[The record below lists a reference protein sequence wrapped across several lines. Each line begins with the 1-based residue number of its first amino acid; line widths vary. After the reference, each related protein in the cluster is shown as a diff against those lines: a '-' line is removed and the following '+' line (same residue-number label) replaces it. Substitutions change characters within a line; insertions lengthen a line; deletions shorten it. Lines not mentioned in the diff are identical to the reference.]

1 MLQKNNDLSD
11 KDKEFLQN
19 LSVKDKGTKALNDG
33 QKLLDELIGIE
44 RNLEIQEKEKK
55 IEGM

>member
-33 QKLLDELIGIE
+33 
-44 RNLEIQEKEKK
+44 
-55 IEGM
+55 